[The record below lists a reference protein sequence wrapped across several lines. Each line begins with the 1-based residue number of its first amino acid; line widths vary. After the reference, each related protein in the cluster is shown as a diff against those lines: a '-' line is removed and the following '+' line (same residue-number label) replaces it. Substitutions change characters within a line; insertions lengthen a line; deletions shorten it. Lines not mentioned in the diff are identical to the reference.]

1 MLDDNDKKKEDKK
14 TKKKKNKR
22 DGRKDKKKRNR
33 VKKRKRGS
41 SSSSSGSDDSDSSS
55 GSEDTNK
62 KNESETD
69 TKKHSIRVQMRNNLA
84 KEKPTKNDEK
94 SGKWTMVSL
103 HDAPVPPPA
112 PSFSESSIQEKKKDE
127 QIMTQWNT
135 VEPIISQE
143 EKRLLESLKGRLKS
157 QQAEAPSKSATN
169 SGRKVE
175 EKEKPREKEER
186 VRERERSREK
196 SRDRSRGRSN
206 DRLRGSRNYRG
217 RRSRSRSRSRSR
229 GRYSRRYSRSRSGS
243 RGRRRVERP
252 IVTFPEPR
260 LPPTRE
266 DKKLPAR
273 SYVMSK
279 KEDLSNTKKVMPM
292 IGKMP
297 VFKKQQSDK
306 KSEESAEEKKD
317 DETPVEESAAVKAPR
332 DDSWDDFMP
341 DPLQYSAL
349 MGPPPA
355 PPIIEPEPEVIPPG
369 LDPEQDSEFIP
380 KPISDAPIARKGPLP
395 KDFQDTLDLLYDDD
409 GQVKP
414 VIIEPKHVPEALPIE
429 PPPIIPDPDGPQ
441 MIKAEDLSNHAMLYG
456 GYYDGSEETDLK
468 MPEDKPEETAIES
481 KESIN
486 GNPEM
491 ETDEKSKEQQMEMDD
506 LAMLGIDVNDVGS
519 GLW

>member
-1 MLDDNDKKKEDKK
+1 MEASDQNGKPAKEDKK
-14 TKKKKNKR
+14 TKKKKSKLT
-22 DGRKDKKKRNR
+22 RKDKKKRNR
-33 VKKRKRGS
+33 VKKKKRGS
-41 SSSSSGSDDSDSSS
+41 SSSSSDSDDDSST
-55 GSEDTNK
+55 GSEDANK
-62 KNESETD
+62 KNESDQNEA
-69 TKKHSIRVQMRNNLA
+69 KNSIRVQMRNILA

-94 SGKWTMVSL
+94 TGKWTMVSVNS
-103 HDAPVPPPA
+103 ANPVPPPA
-112 PSFSESSIQEKKKDE
+112 PSFSETSLQEKKKDE
-127 QIMTQWNT
+127 QILHQWNN

-157 QQAEAPSKSATN
+157 QQAEAPAKQPSS

-175 EKEKPREKEER
+175 EREKP
-186 VRERERSREK
+186 RERSRER
-196 SRDRSRGRSN
+196 SRDRSRSRERSRRN
-206 DRLRGSRNYRG
+206 FRGG

-229 GRYSRRYSRSRSGS
+229 GRYRRYSRSRSGS

-279 KEDLSNTKKVMPM
+279 KEDNSSNTKKVMPM

-306 KSEESAEEKKD
+306 KSEESFEEKKY
-317 DETPVEESAAVKAPR
+317 EEAYVEETATVKAPR

-349 MGPPPA
+349 MGAPPP
-355 PPIIEPEPEVIPPG
+355 PPIVEPEPEVVPPG

-395 KDFQDTLDLLYDDD
+395 KDFQDTLDLLYDDN
-409 GQVKP
+409 GHAKP
-414 VIIEPKHVPEALPIE
+414 VVIEPKHIPEIVPIE
-429 PPPIIPDPDGPQ
+429 PPPMVADPDGPQ
-441 MIKAEDLSNHAMLYG
+441 MIMAEDLSNHAMLYG
-456 GYYDGSEETDLK
+456 GFYDGSEEVDAKTSV
-468 MPEDKPEETAIES
+468 EEPKEIAIKDI
-481 KESIN
+481 KENIN
-486 GNPEM
+486 GKSET
-491 ETDEKSKEQQMEMDD
+491 ETDETSKDQQMEMDD

-519 GLW
+519 GFW